1 MKTPMK
7 KAIQSILNHAGYR
20 IAKIRQPLGG
30 EQIFLLDFALF
41 VLNQRCKGVVRFM
54 QVGAND
60 GIQED
65 PCYAW
70 INRFPWQGVLVE
82 PQPKVAAQLRAMYID
97 QPRIAIEQ
105 VVVADQPGELELHYL
120 KAGEGVPEWATG
132 IASLD
137 YASIA
142 AHREKILGFDA
153 AIARIKVPALTIEQ
167 LLMKNGFETVDFLQ
181 IDAEGYDAKILASI
195 DFRRIPPQVIS
206 YEDCNLTHE
215 ERADCRSLLSR
226 EGYKFATWHGDTLA
240 CLPEVLPVSS
250 NRKVYF
256 DLAASSLP
264 NSAN

>member
-1 MKTPMK
+1 MK
-7 KAIQSILNHAGYR
+7 KTVQRVLNHAGYR
-20 IAKIRQPLGG
+20 IEKIRKPLGG

-41 VLNQRCKGVVRFM
+41 VLNQRCNGVVRFL
-54 QVGAND
+54 QIGAND

-82 PQPKVAAQLRAMYID
+82 PQPKLAAQLRAMYID
-97 QPRIAIEQ
+97 QPRIAIEEA
-105 VVVADQPGELELHYL
+105 VVADQPGELVLHYL

-167 LLMKNGFETVDFLQ
+167 LLMKNGLETVDFLQ

-195 DFRRIPPQVIS
+195 DFRRIRPPVIS

-215 ERADCRSLLSR
+215 ERAACRSLLSS

-250 NRKVYF
+250 NRRAYS
-256 DLAASSLP
+256 DIAPSSAL
-264 NSAN
+264 NCVN